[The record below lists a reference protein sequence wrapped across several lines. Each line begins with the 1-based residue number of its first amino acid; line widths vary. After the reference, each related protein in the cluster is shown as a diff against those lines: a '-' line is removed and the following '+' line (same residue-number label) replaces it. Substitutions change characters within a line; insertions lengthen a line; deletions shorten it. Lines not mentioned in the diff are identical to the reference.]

1 MFVLPTE
8 ERTSGR
14 LHKIHAYMYG
24 RIKTFF
30 VTLLAVLCS
39 CVAFAQKGGVKFDV
53 VAPGAVQMGE
63 LFRIE
68 FVVNAKAEKFE
79 APTFEGLDVMA
90 GPSTSYSSSTS
101 IVNGEISKNV
111 SYTYTYVVQAN
122 SEGTAT
128 ISAATVEV
136 DDTKYST
143 HAVNIAVVN
152 EKAAE
157 SATAGAAQGGATAA
171 PKERKTKGIGKDDV
185 FVAVHLDKSK
195 VYKGEPIRATI
206 KLYTRTQLSGVENLK
221 LPTFNGFWMQE
232 LKGTE
237 YTWQSEAYN
246 GKVYDT
252 HILQEYL
259 LYPQQVGQLTIEP
272 AELTVVARIVTQP
285 AGRQSMFDDFFGSMD
300 MVQEVRKPLSS
311 GRQVVDV
318 LELPSDAPRSFAGAV
333 GQFTLDAVLPADQIN
348 ANSSAT
354 YTVKVSGRGNLPLIQ
369 APTLSLPT
377 SFEQYNVKMTESLQ
391 SSASGISGYRQF
403 EYPFIARA
411 EGEYTIPAVEFTYF
425 NPRTAK
431 YVTLSTREMSLNVA
445 ADSMART
452 SISGIVSGL
461 SKEEVRMLD
470 KDIRFIK
477 LGSAD
482 LSPKGRLLM
491 WSPLYFALWL
501 LFVVLFAVSYIPL
514 KRFICNR
521 NNATFVRGKRA
532 NKVALQRLKN
542 AGRYMNDGNERGFY
556 DETLRAL
563 WGYMSDKLNIPVA
576 NLSKEN
582 IRGEL
587 TKRGVAE
594 EQAERFISLIS
605 ECEMAQ
611 YSPLA
616 SGQMQEV
623 YADSVKLL
631 SKIESLKKGKGI
643 C

>member
-1 MFVLPTE
+1 
-8 ERTSGR
+8 
-14 LHKIHAYMYG
+14 MYG
-24 RIKTFF
+24 RIKT
-30 VTLLAVLCS
+30 LLLTFAMAMCS
-39 CVAFAQKGGVKFDV
+39 LPALAQKGGITFEVA
-53 VAPGAVQMGE
+53 APGAVQMGE

-68 FVVNAKAEKFE
+68 FVVNAKPDKFDGPE
-79 APTFEGLDVMA
+79 FKGLDVMA

-101 IVNGEISKNV
+101 IVNGEITKSV

-128 ISAATVEV
+128 ISEATVEV
-136 DDTKYST
+136 DDEKYMT
-143 HAVNIAVVN
+143 RPQTIAVVD
-152 EKAAE
+152 EGA
-157 SATAGAAQGGATAA
+157 SAGGSPTTQSGAQQDAQRTQGG
-171 PKERKTKGIGKDDV
+171 KQSTKGIGKDDI
-185 FVAVHLDKSK
+185 FVAVNLDKTR

-206 KLYTRTQLSGVENLK
+206 KLYTRTQLSGIENSK
-221 LPTFNGFWMQE
+221 FPTFNGFWMQE
-232 LKGTE
+232 LKGVD

-259 LYPQQVGQLTIEP
+259 LFPQQVGRLQIEP
-272 AELTVVARIVTQP
+272 FELTVVARIVTQP
-285 AGRQSMFDDFFGSMD
+285 AGRQSMFDDFFGAMD
-300 MVQEVRKPLSS
+300 VVQEVRKTLTST
-311 GRQVVDV
+311 RQMVEV
-318 LELPSDAPRSFAGAV
+318 LELPSGAPHSFAGAV
-333 GQFTLDAVLPADQIN
+333 GQFTLDATLPADQIN

-369 APTLSLPT
+369 APTLTLPT

-391 SSASGISGYRQF
+391 SSSSGISGYRQF

-411 EGEYTIPAVEFTYF
+411 EGEFTIPAVEFSYF

-431 YVTLSTREMSLNVA
+431 YVTLNTREMTIRVE
-445 ADSMART
+445 ADSMACHT
-452 SISGIVSGL
+452 MSGIVSGL
-461 SKEEVRMLD
+461 SKEEVKMLD

-477 LGSAD
+477 LGAAE
-482 LSPKGRLLM
+482 LSPKGRLFM
-491 WSPLYFALWL
+491 WSPLYFILVAGLIL
-501 LFVVLFAVSYIPL
+501 VFVLAYLPL
-514 KRFICNR
+514 KRYINNM
-521 NNATFVRGKRA
+521 NNATFVRGKKA
-532 NKVALQRLKN
+532 NKVALQRLK
-542 AGRYMNDGNERGFY
+542 AAQRYMTEGNERGFY

-587 TKRGVAE
+587 TKRGFAE
-594 EQAERFISLIS
+594 EQAQRFIELIS

-631 SKIESLKKGKGI
+631 SKIESLKKI
-643 C
+643 

>member
-1 MFVLPTE
+1 MCSLPA
-8 ERTSGR
+8 
-14 LHKIHAYMYG
+14 L
-24 RIKTFF
+24 
-30 VTLLAVLCS
+30 
-39 CVAFAQKGGVKFDV
+39 AQKGGITFEVA
-53 VAPGAVQMGE
+53 APGAVQMGE

-68 FVVNAKAEKFE
+68 FVVNAKPDKFDGPE
-79 APTFEGLDVMA
+79 FKGLDVMA

-101 IVNGEISKNV
+101 IVNGEITKSV

-128 ISAATVEV
+128 ISEATVEV
-136 DDTKYST
+136 DDEKYMT
-143 HAVNIAVVN
+143 RPQTIAVVD
-152 EKAAE
+152 EGA
-157 SATAGAAQGGATAA
+157 SAGGSPTTQSGAQQDAQRTQGG
-171 PKERKTKGIGKDDV
+171 KQSTKGIGKDDI
-185 FVAVHLDKSK
+185 FVAVNLDKTR

-206 KLYTRTQLSGVENLK
+206 KLYTRTQLSGIENSK
-221 LPTFNGFWMQE
+221 FPTFNGFWMQE
-232 LKGTE
+232 LKGVD

-259 LYPQQVGQLTIEP
+259 LFPQQVGRLQIEP
-272 AELTVVARIVTQP
+272 FELTVVARIVTQP
-285 AGRQSMFDDFFGSMD
+285 AGRQSMFDDFFGAMD
-300 MVQEVRKPLSS
+300 VVQEVRKTLTST
-311 GRQVVDV
+311 RQMVEV
-318 LELPSDAPRSFAGAV
+318 LELPSGAPHSFAGAV
-333 GQFTLDAVLPADQIN
+333 GQFTLDATLPADQIN

-369 APTLSLPT
+369 APTLTLPT

-391 SSASGISGYRQF
+391 SSSSGISGYRQF

-411 EGEYTIPAVEFTYF
+411 EGEFTIPAVEFSYF

-431 YVTLSTREMSLNVA
+431 YVTLNTREMTIRVE
-445 ADSMART
+445 ADSMARHT
-452 SISGIVSGL
+452 MSGIVSGL
-461 SKEEVRMLD
+461 SKEEVKMLD

-477 LGSAD
+477 LGAAE
-482 LSPKGRLLM
+482 LSPKGRLFM
-491 WSPLYFALWL
+491 WSPLYFILVAGLIL
-501 LFVVLFAVSYIPL
+501 VFVLAYLPL
-514 KRFICNR
+514 KRYINNM
-521 NNATFVRGKRA
+521 NNATFVRGKKA
-532 NKVALQRLKN
+532 NKVALQRLK
-542 AGRYMNDGNERGFY
+542 AAQRYMTEGNERGFY
-556 DETLRAL
+556 VETLCAL

-587 TKRGVAE
+587 TKRGFAE
-594 EQAERFISLIS
+594 EQAQRFIELIS

-631 SKIESLKKGKGI
+631 SKIESLKKI
-643 C
+643 

>member
-1 MFVLPTE
+1 
-8 ERTSGR
+8 
-14 LHKIHAYMYG
+14 MYG
-24 RIKTFF
+24 RIKT
-30 VTLLAVLCS
+30 LLLTFAMAMCS
-39 CVAFAQKGGVKFDV
+39 LPALAQKGGITFEVA
-53 VAPGAVQMGE
+53 APGAVQMGE

-68 FVVNAKAEKFE
+68 FVVNAKPDKFDGPE
-79 APTFEGLDVMA
+79 FKGLDVMA

-101 IVNGEISKNV
+101 IVNGEITKSV

-128 ISAATVEV
+128 ISEATVEV
-136 DDTKYST
+136 DDEKYMT
-143 HAVNIAVVN
+143 RPQTIAVVD
-152 EKAAE
+152 EGA
-157 SATAGAAQGGATAA
+157 SAGGSPTTQSGAQQDAQRTQGG
-171 PKERKTKGIGKDDV
+171 KQSTKGIGKDDI
-185 FVAVHLDKSK
+185 FVAVNLDKTR

-206 KLYTRTQLSGVENLK
+206 KLYTRTQLSGIENSK
-221 LPTFNGFWMQE
+221 FPTFNGFWMQE
-232 LKGTE
+232 LKGVD

-259 LYPQQVGQLTIEP
+259 LFPQQVGRLQIEP
-272 AELTVVARIVTQP
+272 FELTVVARIVTQP
-285 AGRQSMFDDFFGSMD
+285 AGRQSMFDDFFGAMD
-300 MVQEVRKPLSS
+300 VVQEVRKTLTST
-311 GRQVVDV
+311 RQMVEV
-318 LELPSDAPRSFAGAV
+318 LELPSGAPHSFAGAV
-333 GQFTLDAVLPADQIN
+333 GQFTLDATLPADQIN

-369 APTLSLPT
+369 APTLTLPT

-391 SSASGISGYRQF
+391 SSSSGISGYRQF

-411 EGEYTIPAVEFTYF
+411 EGEFTIPAVEFSYF

-431 YVTLSTREMSLNVA
+431 YVTLNTREMTIRVE
-445 ADSMART
+445 ADSMARHT
-452 SISGIVSGL
+452 MSGIVSGL
-461 SKEEVRMLD
+461 SKEEVKMLD

-477 LGSAD
+477 LGAAE
-482 LSPKGRLLM
+482 LSPKGRLFM
-491 WSPLYFALWL
+491 WSPLYFILVAGLIL
-501 LFVVLFAVSYIPL
+501 VFVLAYLPL
-514 KRFICNR
+514 KRYINNM
-521 NNATFVRGKRA
+521 NNATFVRGKKA
-532 NKVALQRLKN
+532 NKVALQRLK
-542 AGRYMNDGNERGFY
+542 AAQRYMTEGNERGFY

-587 TKRGVAE
+587 TKRGFAE
-594 EQAERFISLIS
+594 EQAQRFIELIS

-631 SKIESLKKGKGI
+631 SKIESLKKI
-643 C
+643 

>member
-1 MFVLPTE
+1 
-8 ERTSGR
+8 
-14 LHKIHAYMYG
+14 MYG

-68 FVVNAKAEKFE
+68 FVVNAKADKFE

-143 HAVNIAVVN
+143 HELSIAVVD
-152 EKAAE
+152 EKNSE
-157 SATAGAAQGGATAA
+157 PTTATQGGATTAQ
-171 PKERKTKGIGKDDV
+171 KENKAKGLGKDDV

-237 YTWQSEAYN
+237 YSWQSEAYN

-300 MVQEVRKPLSS
+300 MVQDVRKPLSS

-369 APTLSLPT
+369 APMLTLPT

-411 EGEYTIPAVEFTYF
+411 EGEYVIPAVEFTYF

-431 YVTLSTREMSLNVA
+431 YVTLSTREMSVNVA

-461 SKEEVRMLD
+461 SKEEVKMLD

-491 WSPLYFALWL
+491 WSPLYFGLWL
-501 LFVVLFAVSYIPL
+501 LFVVLFAVSYVPL
-514 KRFICNR
+514 KRFIHNS

-532 NKVALQRLKN
+532 NKVALQRLKK
-542 AGRYMNDGNERGFY
+542 AQRYMNDGNERGFY
-556 DETLRAL
+556 EETLRAL

-631 SKIESLKKGKGI
+631 SKIESLKKGKRI

>member
-1 MFVLPTE
+1 
-8 ERTSGR
+8 
-14 LHKIHAYMYG
+14 MYG

-68 FVVNAKAEKFE
+68 FVVNAKADKFE

-136 DDTKYST
+136 DDEKYST
-143 HAVNIAVVN
+143 HELSIAVVD
-152 EKAAE
+152 EKNSEPAAV
-157 SATAGAAQGGATAA
+157 GQGGTTAT

-195 VYKGEPIRATI
+195 VYKGEPVRATI
-206 KLYTRTQLSGVENLK
+206 KLYTRTQLSGVESPK
-221 LPTFNGFWMQE
+221 FPTFNGFWMQE

-272 AELTVVARIVTQP
+272 AELTVVARIVTQS
-285 AGRQSMFDDFFGSMD
+285 ASRQSMFDDFFGSMD

-311 GRQVVDV
+311 GSQVVEV

-333 GQFTLDAVLPADQIN
+333 GHFTLDAVLPADQIN

-391 SSASGISGYRQF
+391 
-403 EYPFIARA
+403 
-411 EGEYTIPAVEFTYF
+411 
-425 NPRTAK
+425 
-431 YVTLSTREMSLNVA
+431 
-445 ADSMART
+445 
-452 SISGIVSGL
+452 
-461 SKEEVRMLD
+461 
-470 KDIRFIK
+470 
-477 LGSAD
+477 
-482 LSPKGRLLM
+482 
-491 WSPLYFALWL
+491 
-501 LFVVLFAVSYIPL
+501 
-514 KRFICNR
+514 
-521 NNATFVRGKRA
+521 
-532 NKVALQRLKN
+532 
-542 AGRYMNDGNERGFY
+542 
-556 DETLRAL
+556 
-563 WGYMSDKLNIPVA
+563 
-576 NLSKEN
+576 
-582 IRGEL
+582 
-587 TKRGVAE
+587 
-594 EQAERFISLIS
+594 
-605 ECEMAQ
+605 
-611 YSPLA
+611 
-616 SGQMQEV
+616 
-623 YADSVKLL
+623 
-631 SKIESLKKGKGI
+631 
-643 C
+643 

>member
-1 MFVLPTE
+1 
-8 ERTSGR
+8 
-14 LHKIHAYMYG
+14 MYG
-24 RIKTFF
+24 RIKTI
-30 VTLLAVLCS
+30 LLTFAMAMCS
-39 CVAFAQKGGVKFDV
+39 LPALAQKGGITFEVA
-53 VAPGAVQMGE
+53 APGAVQMGE

-68 FVVNAKAEKFE
+68 FVVNAKPDKFDGPE
-79 APTFEGLDVMA
+79 FKGLDVMA

-101 IVNGEISKNV
+101 IVNGEITKSV

-128 ISAATVEV
+128 ISEATVEV
-136 DDTKYST
+136 DDEKYMT
-143 HAVNIAVVN
+143 RPQTIAVVD
-152 EKAAE
+152 EGA
-157 SATAGAAQGGATAA
+157 SAGGSPTTQSGAQQDAQRTQGG
-171 PKERKTKGIGKDDV
+171 KQSTKGIGKDDI
-185 FVAVHLDKSK
+185 FVAVNLDKTR

-206 KLYTRTQLSGVENLK
+206 KLYTRTQLSGIENSK
-221 LPTFNGFWMQE
+221 FPTFNGFWMQE
-232 LKGTE
+232 LKGVD

-259 LYPQQVGQLTIEP
+259 LFPQQVGRLQIEP
-272 AELTVVARIVTQP
+272 FELTVVARIVTQP
-285 AGRQSMFDDFFGSMD
+285 AGRQSMFDDFFGAMD
-300 MVQEVRKPLSS
+300 VVQEVRKTLTST
-311 GRQVVDV
+311 RQMVEV
-318 LELPSDAPRSFAGAV
+318 LELPSGAPHSFAGAV
-333 GQFTLDAVLPADQIN
+333 GQFTLDATLPADQIN

-369 APTLSLPT
+369 APTLTLPT

-391 SSASGISGYRQF
+391 SSSSGISGYRQF

-411 EGEYTIPAVEFTYF
+411 EGEFTIPAVEFSYF

-431 YVTLSTREMSLNVA
+431 YVTLNTREMTIRVE
-445 ADSMART
+445 ADSMARHT
-452 SISGIVSGL
+452 MSGIVSGL
-461 SKEEVRMLD
+461 SKEEVKMLD

-477 LGSAD
+477 LGAAE
-482 LSPKGRLLM
+482 LSPKGRLFM
-491 WSPLYFALWL
+491 WSPLYFILVAGLIL
-501 LFVVLFAVSYIPL
+501 VFVLAYLPL
-514 KRFICNR
+514 KRYINNM
-521 NNATFVRGKRA
+521 NNATFVRGKKA
-532 NKVALQRLKN
+532 NKVALQRLK
-542 AGRYMNDGNERGFY
+542 AAQRYMTEGNERGFY

-587 TKRGVAE
+587 TKRGFAE
-594 EQAERFISLIS
+594 EQAQRFIELIS

-631 SKIESLKKGKGI
+631 SKIESLKKI
-643 C
+643 

>member
-1 MFVLPTE
+1 MFALAEV
-8 ERTSGR
+8 RTSGS

-68 FVVNAKAEKFE
+68 FVVNAKADKFE

-101 IVNGEISKNV
+101 IVNGEISKSV

-136 DDTKYST
+136 DDEKYST
-143 HAVNIAVVN
+143 HELSIAVVD
-152 EKAAE
+152 EKNSEPAA
-157 SATAGAAQGGATAA
+157 AAQDGATAA
-171 PKERKTKGIGKDDV
+171 ATKKEQKTKGIGKDDV
-185 FVAVHLDKSK
+185 FVAVHLDKNK

-206 KLYTRTQLSGVENLK
+206 KLYTRTQLSGIENLK

-300 MVQEVRKPLSS
+300 MVQEVRKPLASA
-311 GRQVVDV
+311 RQVVEV

-431 YVTLSTREMSLNVA
+431 YVTLSTREMCINVA

-461 SKEEVRMLD
+461 SKEEVKMLD

-491 WSPLYFALWL
+491 WSPLYFALWV
-501 LFVVLFAVSYIPL
+501 LFVVLFVASYVPL
-514 KRFICNR
+514 KRFIRNS

-532 NKVALQRLKN
+532 NKVALQRLKK
-542 AGRYMNDGNERGFY
+542 AGQYMNDGNERGFY

-576 NLSKEN
+576 NLCKEN
-582 IRGEL
+582 VRGQL

-594 EQAERFISLIS
+594 EWAERFISLIS

-631 SKIESLKKGKGI
+631 SKIESLKKRK
-643 C
+643 